1 MLRKLPLLLPLAALV
16 AGCAARPRLVR
27 NDSVAK
33 LEEIAASDLGCAPE
47 DIESVP
53 LTLFTR
59 AVHGCD
65 KQAIYAYDWMWDAW
79 VLDEALG
86 VGGELPGERSA
97 GRSSGDEF
105 LGPQH

>member
-1 MLRKLPLLLPLAALV
+1 MPRKLSLLLPLAALI

-27 NDSVAK
+27 HDSIDRLDEVA
-33 LEEIAASDLGCAPE
+33 SRDLGCAPDE
-47 DIESVP
+47 LQSVP

-59 AVHGCD
+59 AVSGCD
-65 KQAIYAYDWMWDAW
+65 KQAVYAYDWMWDAW
-79 VLDEALG
+79 VLDESLG
-86 VGGELPGERSA
+86 AGDGLPGERSA